1 VQTIGLTKRYPLRGL
16 LPWRAKGYV
25 EALRGVDVAVPP
37 GAVHGII
44 GPNGSGK
51 STLLRVLAT
60 LVLPD
65 AGRAE
70 VHGHDVEVDERRVR
84 GLVGLSTGEERGV
97 YWRLTPRQ
105 NLEFAAALHHL
116 SDATHAIEVALH
128 RVGLEPFADRP
139 AEGLSQGLMRR
150 LGLARAMLHEPPLL
164 LLDEPTRSLDPAST
178 EDFHRVLEDLRR
190 TRSSTIVLTTHD
202 LQEAASACESV
213 TVLRDGLVA
222 AVVSGGD
229 ESGLRHALD
238 VDR

>member
-1 VQTIGLTKRYPLRGL
+1 LTKRYPLRGL
-16 LPWRAKGYV
+16 LPWRASGYV

-37 GAVHGII
+37 GAIHGII

-70 VHGHDVEVDERRVR
+70 VHGHDVQVDERRVR
-84 GLVGLSTGEERGV
+84 GMVGLSTGEERGV

-116 SDATHAIEVALH
+116 TDAGHAIEVALH
-128 RVGLEPFADRP
+128 RVGLESYADRP
-139 AEGLSQGLMRR
+139 AAGLSQGLMRR
-150 LGLARAMLHEPPLL
+150 LGLARAILHEPPLL
-164 LLDEPTRSLDPAST
+164 LLDEPTRSLDPAT
-178 EDFHRVLEDLRR
+178 KDEFHRVLDELRR

-202 LQEAASACESV
+202 LHEAAGACETV
-213 TVLRDGLVA
+213 TVLRDGLVT
-222 AVVSGGD
+222 AVVRGGD
-229 ESGLRHALD
+229 DAGLRRELD
-238 VDR
+238 RQS